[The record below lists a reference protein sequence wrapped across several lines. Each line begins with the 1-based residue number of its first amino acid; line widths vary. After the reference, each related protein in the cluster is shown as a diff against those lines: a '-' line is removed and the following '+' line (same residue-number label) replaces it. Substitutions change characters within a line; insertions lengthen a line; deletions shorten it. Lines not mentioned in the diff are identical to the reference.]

1 MEVLKRRFKAKVTEN
16 IEQANGRILRYLDMN
31 NGAEGT
37 VPEWCITSFV
47 ILPKE
52 LMDSEGHVLEGA
64 VIDFREMGNGK
75 VYPSTSYERRKIP
88 LQKPLPKRMS
98 KESLYEDVLLYQE
111 NTLDDLWAMFADKS
125 SKGEIA
131 KETLLH
137 AFEIKGVAK
146 AKEQYDF
153 LCSLLNIDF
162 VELGMQESCSREF
175 KSSFLHSA
183 NPQRTERSYQYQQI
197 FREIAAF
204 ANSHKEGNVFVGIA
218 NDGSI
223 RGVEKELLDEA
234 PFTNRADFQKDF
246 CNQMSQSI
254 GNYSFVSSI
263 EIRWYKTPEDK
274 LFCRISIPKWNGGII
289 LLNGCEL
296 YVRDDA
302 GKKQLKDN
310 DLIEYILSHSGNK
323 PIQSFNETV
332 ALGI

>member
-1 MEVLKRRFKAKVTEN
+1 MEILKRSFKAKVTEN
-16 IEQANGRILRYLDMN
+16 KEQATGRVLRYLDMD

-52 LMDSEGHVLEGA
+52 LMDSEGHVLEG
-64 VIDFREMGNGK
+64 VSLDLREMSSGRI
-75 VYPSTSYERRKIP
+75 YPSTIYERRRMP
-88 LQKPLPKRMS
+88 LQKPLPKRMN
-98 KESLYEDVLLYQE
+98 KESLYEDALLYQE
-111 NTLDDLWAMFADKS
+111 KTLDDLWAMFADKS
-125 SKGEIA
+125 SRGEIA

-153 LCSLLNIDF
+153 LCSLLNMDF

-197 FREIAAF
+197 FKEIVAF
-204 ANSHKEGNVFVGIA
+204 ANSHKDGNVFVGIA

-234 PFTNRADFQKDF
+234 PFPNRADFQKDF
-246 CNQMSQSI
+246 WNQMSQSI

-263 EIRWYKTPEDK
+263 EIKWYKTPDDK
-274 LFCRISIPKWNGGII
+274 LFCRILVPIWNGGII

-296 YVRDDA
+296 YVRDDT

-310 DLIEYILSHSGNK
+310 DFIEYILSHSGNK
-323 PIQSFNETV
+323 QLQSLNETV
-332 ALGI
+332 A

>member
-1 MEVLKRRFKAKVTEN
+1 MEILKRSFKAKVTEN
-16 IEQANGRILRYLDMN
+16 KEQANGRVLRYLDMD

-52 LMDSEGHVLEGA
+52 LMDSEGHVLEG
-64 VIDFREMGNGK
+64 VSLDLREMSSGRI
-75 VYPSTSYERRKIP
+75 YPSTIYERRRMP
-88 LQKPLPKRMS
+88 LQKPLPKRMN
-98 KESLYEDVLLYQE
+98 KESLYEDALLYQE
-111 NTLDDLWAMFADKS
+111 KTLDGLWAMFADKS
-125 SKGEIA
+125 SRGEIA

-153 LCSLLNIDF
+153 LCSLLNMDF

-197 FREIAAF
+197 FKEIVAF
-204 ANSHKEGNVFVGIA
+204 ANSHKDGNVFVGIA

-234 PFTNRADFQKDF
+234 PFPNRADFQKDF
-246 CNQMSQSI
+246 WNQMSQSI

-263 EIRWYKTPEDK
+263 EIKWYKTPDDK
-274 LFCRISIPKWNGGII
+274 LFCRILVPIWNGGII

-296 YVRDDA
+296 YVRDDT

-310 DLIEYILSHSGNK
+310 DFIEYILSHSGNK
-323 PIQSFNETV
+323 QLQSLNETV
-332 ALGI
+332 A

>member
-1 MEVLKRRFKAKVTEN
+1 MEILKRSFKAKVTEN
-16 IEQANGRILRYLDMN
+16 KEQANGRVLRYLDMD

-52 LMDSEGHVLEGA
+52 LMDSEGHVLEG
-64 VIDFREMGNGK
+64 VSLDLREMSSGRI
-75 VYPSTSYERRKIP
+75 YPSTIYERRRMP
-88 LQKPLPKRMS
+88 LQKPLPKRMN
-98 KESLYEDVLLYQE
+98 KESLYEDALLYQE
-111 NTLDDLWAMFADKS
+111 KTLDDLWAMFADKS
-125 SKGEIA
+125 FRGEIA

-153 LCSLLNIDF
+153 LCSLLNMDF

-197 FREIAAF
+197 FKEIAAF
-204 ANSHKEGNVFVGIA
+204 ANSHKDGNVFVGIA

-234 PFTNRADFQKDF
+234 PFPNRADFQKDF
-246 CNQMSQSI
+246 WNQMSQSI

-263 EIRWYKTPEDK
+263 EIKWNKTPDDK
-274 LFCRISIPKWNGGII
+274 LFCRISVPLWDGGII

-310 DLIEYILSHSGNK
+310 DFIEYILSHSGNK
-323 PIQSFNETV
+323 QLQSLNETV
-332 ALGI
+332 A

>member
-1 MEVLKRRFKAKVTEN
+1 MEILKRSFKAKVTEN
-16 IEQANGRILRYLDMN
+16 KEQANGRVLRYLDMD

-52 LMDSEGHVLEGA
+52 LMDSEGHVLEG
-64 VIDFREMGNGK
+64 VSLDLREMSSGRI
-75 VYPSTSYERRKIP
+75 YPSTIYERRRMP
-88 LQKPLPKRMS
+88 LQKPLPKRMN
-98 KESLYEDVLLYQE
+98 KESLYEDALLYQE
-111 NTLDDLWAMFADKS
+111 KTLDDLWAMFADKS
-125 SKGEIA
+125 SRGEIA

-153 LCSLLNIDF
+153 LCSLLNMDF

-197 FREIAAF
+197 FKEIAAF
-204 ANSHKEGNVFVGIA
+204 ANSHKDGNVFVGIA

-234 PFTNRADFQKDF
+234 PFPNRADFQKDF
-246 CNQMSQSI
+246 WNQMSQSI

-263 EIRWYKTPEDK
+263 EIKWYKTPDDK
-274 LFCRISIPKWNGGII
+274 LFCRISVPIWDGGII

-310 DLIEYILSHSGNK
+310 DFIEYILSHSGNK
-323 PIQSFNETV
+323 QLQSLNETV
-332 ALGI
+332 A

>member
-1 MEVLKRRFKAKVTEN
+1 MEILKRSFKAKVTEN
-16 IEQANGRILRYLDMN
+16 KEQANGRVLRYLDMD

-52 LMDSEGHVLEGA
+52 LMDSEGHVLEG
-64 VIDFREMGNGK
+64 VSLDLREMSSGRI
-75 VYPSTSYERRKIP
+75 YPSTIYERRRMP
-88 LQKPLPKRMS
+88 LQKPLPKRMN
-98 KESLYEDVLLYQE
+98 KESLYEDALLYQE
-111 NTLDDLWAMFADKS
+111 KTLDDLWAMFADKS
-125 SKGEIA
+125 SRGEIA

-153 LCSLLNIDF
+153 LCSLLIMDF

-197 FREIAAF
+197 FKEIVAF
-204 ANSHKEGNVFVGIA
+204 ANSHKDGNVFVGIA

-234 PFTNRADFQKDF
+234 PFPNRADFQKDF
-246 CNQMSQSI
+246 WNQMSQSI

-263 EIRWYKTPEDK
+263 EIKWYKTPDDK
-274 LFCRISIPKWNGGII
+274 LFCRILVPIWNGGII

-296 YVRDDA
+296 YVRDDT

-310 DLIEYILSHSGNK
+310 DFIEYILSHSGNK
-323 PIQSFNETV
+323 QLQSLNETV
-332 ALGI
+332 A

>member
-1 MEVLKRRFKAKVTEN
+1 MEILKRSFKAKVTEN
-16 IEQANGRILRYLDMN
+16 KEQANGRVLRYLDMD

-52 LMDSEGHVLEGA
+52 LMDSEGHVLEG
-64 VIDFREMGNGK
+64 VSLDLREMSSGK
-75 VYPSTSYERRKIP
+75 IYPSTIYERRRMP
-88 LQKPLPKRMS
+88 LQKPLPKRMN
-98 KESLYEDVLLYQE
+98 KESLYEDALLYQE
-111 NTLDDLWAMFADKS
+111 KTLDDLWAMFADKS
-125 SKGEIA
+125 SRGEIA
-131 KETLLH
+131 KETLLY

-146 AKEQYDF
+146 AKKQYDF
-153 LCSLLNIDF
+153 LCSLLNMDF

-197 FREIAAF
+197 FKEIAAF
-204 ANSHKEGNVFVGIA
+204 ANSHKDGNVFVGIA

-234 PFTNRADFQKDF
+234 PFPNRADFQKDF
-246 CNQMSQSI
+246 WNQMSQSI

-263 EIRWYKTPEDK
+263 EIKWYKTPDDK
-274 LFCRISIPKWNGGII
+274 LFCRISVPKWDGEVI

-302 GKKQLKDN
+302 GKKQLKDK
-310 DLIEYILSHSGNK
+310 DLIDYILKHCAGK
-323 PIQSFNETV
+323 
-332 ALGI
+332 AA

>member
-1 MEVLKRRFKAKVTEN
+1 MEILKRSFKAKVTEN
-16 IEQANGRILRYLDMN
+16 KEQANGRVLRYLDMD

-52 LMDSEGHVLEGA
+52 LMDSEGHVLEG
-64 VIDFREMGNGK
+64 VSLDLREMSSGK
-75 VYPSTSYERRKIP
+75 IYPSTIYERRRMP
-88 LQKPLPKRMS
+88 LQKPLPKRMN
-98 KESLYEDVLLYQE
+98 KESLYEDALLYQE
-111 NTLDDLWAMFADKS
+111 KTLDDLWAMFADKS
-125 SKGEIA
+125 SRGEIA
-131 KETLLH
+131 KETLLY

-146 AKEQYDF
+146 AKKQYDF
-153 LCSLLNIDF
+153 LCSLLNMDF

-197 FREIAAF
+197 FKEIAAF
-204 ANSHKEGNVFVGIA
+204 ANSHKDGNVFVGIA

-234 PFTNRADFQKDF
+234 PFPNRADFQKDF
-246 CNQMSQSI
+246 WNQMSQSI

-263 EIRWYKTPEDK
+263 EIKWYKTPDDK
-274 LFCRISIPKWNGGII
+274 LFCRISVPKWDGEVI

-302 GKKQLKDN
+302 GKKQLKDK
-310 DLIEYILSHSGNK
+310 DLIDYILMHCAGK
-323 PIQSFNETV
+323 
-332 ALGI
+332 AA

>member
-1 MEVLKRRFKAKVTEN
+1 MEILKRSFKAKVTEN
-16 IEQANGRILRYLDMN
+16 KEQANGRVLRYLDMD

-52 LMDSEGHVLEGA
+52 LMDSEGHVLEG
-64 VIDFREMGNGK
+64 VSLDLREMSSGRI
-75 VYPSTSYERRKIP
+75 YPSTIYERRRMP
-88 LQKPLPKRMS
+88 LQKPLPKRMN
-98 KESLYEDVLLYQE
+98 KESLYEDALLYQE
-111 NTLDDLWAMFADKS
+111 KTLDDLWAMFADKS
-125 SKGEIA
+125 SRGEIA

-153 LCSLLNIDF
+153 LCSLLNMDF

-197 FREIAAF
+197 FKEIAAF
-204 ANSHKEGNVFVGIA
+204 ANSHKDGNVFVGIA

-234 PFTNRADFQKDF
+234 PFPNRADFQKDF
-246 CNQMSQSI
+246 WNQMSQSI

-263 EIRWYKTPEDK
+263 EIKWYKTPDDK
-274 LFCRISIPKWNGGII
+274 LFCRISVPKWDGGII

-310 DLIEYILSHSGNK
+310 DFIEYILSHSGNK
-323 PIQSFNETV
+323 QLQSLNETV
-332 ALGI
+332 A

>member
-1 MEVLKRRFKAKVTEN
+1 MEILKRSFKAKVTEN
-16 IEQANGRILRYLDMN
+16 KEQANGRVLRYLDMD

-52 LMDSEGHVLEGA
+52 LMDSEGHVLEG
-64 VIDFREMGNGK
+64 VSLDLREMSSGRI
-75 VYPSTSYERRKIP
+75 YPSTIYERRRMP
-88 LQKPLPKRMS
+88 LQKPLPKRMN
-98 KESLYEDVLLYQE
+98 KESLYEDALLYQE
-111 NTLDDLWAMFADKS
+111 KTLDDLWAMFADKS
-125 SKGEIA
+125 SRGEIA

-153 LCSLLNIDF
+153 LCSLLNMDF

-175 KSSFLHSA
+175 KSSFLYSA

-197 FREIAAF
+197 FKEIAAF
-204 ANSHKEGNVFVGIA
+204 ANSHKDGNVFVGIA

-234 PFTNRADFQKDF
+234 PFLNRADFQKDF
-246 CNQMSQSI
+246 SNQMSQSI

-274 LFCRISIPKWNGGII
+274 LFCRISIPKWDGGII

-310 DLIEYILSHSGNK
+310 DFIEYILSHSGNK
-323 PIQSFNETV
+323 QLQSLNETV
-332 ALGI
+332 A

>member
-1 MEVLKRRFKAKVTEN
+1 MSS
-16 IEQANGRILRYLDMN
+16 GRI
-31 NGAEGT
+31 
-37 VPEWCITSFV
+37 
-47 ILPKE
+47 
-52 LMDSEGHVLEGA
+52 
-64 VIDFREMGNGK
+64 
-75 VYPSTSYERRKIP
+75 YPSTIYERRRMP
-88 LQKPLPKRMS
+88 LQKPLPKRMN
-98 KESLYEDVLLYQE
+98 KESLYEDALLYQE
-111 NTLDDLWAMFADKS
+111 KTLDDLWAMFADKS
-125 SKGEIA
+125 SRGEIA

-153 LCSLLNIDF
+153 LCSLLNMDF

-197 FREIAAF
+197 FKEIVAF
-204 ANSHKEGNVFVGIA
+204 ANSHKDGNVFVGIA

-234 PFTNRADFQKDF
+234 PFPNRADFQKDF
-246 CNQMSQSI
+246 WNQMSQSI

-263 EIRWYKTPEDK
+263 EIKWYKTPDDK
-274 LFCRISIPKWNGGII
+274 LFCRILVPIWNGGII

-296 YVRDDA
+296 YVRADT

-310 DLIEYILSHSGNK
+310 DFIEYILSHSGNK
-323 PIQSFNETV
+323 QLQSLNETV
-332 ALGI
+332 A

>member
-1 MEVLKRRFKAKVTEN
+1 MEILKRSFKAKVTEN
-16 IEQANGRILRYLDMN
+16 KEQANGRVLRYLDMD

-52 LMDSEGHVLEGA
+52 LMDSEGHVLEG
-64 VIDFREMGNGK
+64 VSLDLREMSSGRI
-75 VYPSTSYERRKIP
+75 YPRTIYERRRMP
-88 LQKPLPKRMS
+88 LQKPLPKRMN
-98 KESLYEDVLLYQE
+98 KESLYEDALLYQE
-111 NTLDDLWAMFADKS
+111 KTLDDLWAMFADKS
-125 SKGEIA
+125 SRGEIA

-153 LCSLLNIDF
+153 LCSLLNMDF

-197 FREIAAF
+197 FKEIVAF
-204 ANSHKEGNVFVGIA
+204 ANSHKDGNVFVGIA

-234 PFTNRADFQKDF
+234 PFPNRADFQKDF
-246 CNQMSQSI
+246 WNQMSQSI

-263 EIRWYKTPEDK
+263 EIKWYKTPDDK
-274 LFCRISIPKWNGGII
+274 LFCRILVPIWNGGII

-296 YVRDDA
+296 YVRDDT

-310 DLIEYILSHSGNK
+310 DFIEYILSHSGNK
-323 PIQSFNETV
+323 QLQSLNETV
-332 ALGI
+332 A

>member
-1 MEVLKRRFKAKVTEN
+1 MEILKRSFKAKVTEN
-16 IEQANGRILRYLDMN
+16 KEQANGRVLRYLDMD

-52 LMDSEGHVLEGA
+52 LMDSEGHVLEG
-64 VIDFREMGNGK
+64 VSLDLREMSSGRI
-75 VYPSTSYERRKIP
+75 YPSTIYERRRMP
-88 LQKPLPKRMS
+88 LQKPLPKRMN
-98 KESLYEDVLLYQE
+98 KESLYEDALLYQE
-111 NTLDDLWAMFADKS
+111 KTLDDLWAMFADKS
-125 SKGEIA
+125 SRGEIA

-153 LCSLLNIDF
+153 LCSLLNMDF

-197 FREIAAF
+197 FKEIVAF
-204 ANSHKEGNVFVGIA
+204 ANSHKDGNVFVGIA

-234 PFTNRADFQKDF
+234 PFPNRADFQKDF
-246 CNQMSQSI
+246 WNQMSQSI

-263 EIRWYKTPEDK
+263 EIKWYKTPDDK
-274 LFCRISIPKWNGGII
+274 LFCRILVPIWNGGII

-296 YVRDDA
+296 YVRDDT

-310 DLIEYILSHSGNK
+310 DFIEYILSHSGNK
-323 PIQSFNETV
+323 QLQSLNETV
-332 ALGI
+332 A

>member
-1 MEVLKRRFKAKVTEN
+1 MEILKRSFKAKVTEN
-16 IEQANGRILRYLDMN
+16 KEQANGRVLRYLDMD

-52 LMDSEGHVLEGA
+52 LMDSEGHVLEG
-64 VIDFREMGNGK
+64 VSLDLREMSSGK
-75 VYPSTSYERRKIP
+75 IYPSTIYERRRMP
-88 LQKPLPKRMS
+88 LQKPLPKRMN
-98 KESLYEDVLLYQE
+98 KESLYEDAELYQE
-111 NTLDDLWAMFADKS
+111 KTLDDLWAMFADRS

-204 ANSHKEGNVFVGIA
+204 ANSHKDGNVFVGIA

-234 PFTNRADFQKDF
+234 PFPNRADFQKDF
-246 CNQMSQSI
+246 WNQMSQSI

-263 EIRWYKTPEDK
+263 EIKWYKTPDDK
-274 LFCRISIPKWNGGII
+274 LFCRISVPIWDGEVI

-302 GKKQLKDN
+302 GKKQLKDK
-310 DLIEYILSHSGNK
+310 DLIDYILKHCAGK
-323 PIQSFNETV
+323 
-332 ALGI
+332 AA

>member
-1 MEVLKRRFKAKVTEN
+1 MEVINRRFKAKVVKNEM
-16 IEQANGRILRYLDMN
+16 QVNGRILRYLDIN
-31 NGAEGT
+31 NSAEGT

-47 ILPKE
+47 VLPKE
-52 LMDSEGHVLEGA
+52 LTDSDGHVLEGA
-64 VIDFREMGNGK
+64 VLDLCEMGSGK
-75 VYPSTSYERRKIP
+75 IYPGARYERRRTP
-88 LQKPLPKRMS
+88 LQKPMLKRMS
-98 KESLYEDVLLYQE
+98 KESLYEDALLYQE
-111 NTLDDLWAMFADKS
+111 KTLDDLWAMFADRS

-204 ANSHKEGNVFVGIA
+204 ANSHKGGNVFVGIA

-246 CNQMSQSI
+246 WNQMSQSI

-263 EIRWYKTPEDK
+263 EIKWYKTPEDK
-274 LFCRISIPKWNGGII
+274 LFCRISVPKWDGEVI

-302 GKKQLKDN
+302 GKKQLKDK
-310 DLIEYILSHSGNK
+310 DLIDYILMHCAGK
-323 PIQSFNETV
+323 T
-332 ALGI
+332 A

>member
-1 MEVLKRRFKAKVTEN
+1 MEILKRSFKAKVTEN
-16 IEQANGRILRYLDMN
+16 KEQANGRVLRYLDMD

-52 LMDSEGHVLEGA
+52 LMDSEGHVLEG
-64 VIDFREMGNGK
+64 VSLDLREMSSGRI
-75 VYPSTSYERRKIP
+75 YPSTIYERRRMP
-88 LQKPLPKRMS
+88 LQKPLPKRMN
-98 KESLYEDVLLYQE
+98 KESLYEDALLYQE
-111 NTLDDLWAMFADKS
+111 KTLDDLWAMFADKS
-125 SKGEIA
+125 SRGEIA
-131 KETLLH
+131 NETLLH

-153 LCSLLNIDF
+153 LCSLLNMDF

-197 FREIAAF
+197 FKEIVAF
-204 ANSHKEGNVFVGIA
+204 ANSHKDGNVFVGIA

-234 PFTNRADFQKDF
+234 PFPNRADFQKDF
-246 CNQMSQSI
+246 WNQMSQSI

-263 EIRWYKTPEDK
+263 EIKWYKTPDDK
-274 LFCRISIPKWNGGII
+274 LFCRILVPIWNGGII

-296 YVRDDA
+296 YVRDDT

-310 DLIEYILSHSGNK
+310 DFIEYILSHSGNK
-323 PIQSFNETV
+323 QLQSLNETV
-332 ALGI
+332 A

>member
-1 MEVLKRRFKAKVTEN
+1 MEILKRSFKAKVTEN
-16 IEQANGRILRYLDMN
+16 KEQANGRVLRYLDMD

-52 LMDSEGHVLEGA
+52 LMDSEGHVLEG
-64 VIDFREMGNGK
+64 VSLDLREMSSGRI
-75 VYPSTSYERRKIP
+75 YPSTIYERRRMP
-88 LQKPLPKRMS
+88 LQKPLPKRMN
-98 KESLYEDVLLYQE
+98 KESLYEDALLYQE
-111 NTLDDLWAMFADKS
+111 KTLDDLWAMFADKS
-125 SKGEIA
+125 SRGEIA

-153 LCSLLNIDF
+153 FCSLLNMDF

-197 FREIAAF
+197 FKEIVAF
-204 ANSHKEGNVFVGIA
+204 ANSHKDGNVFVGIA

-234 PFTNRADFQKDF
+234 PFPNRADFQKDF
-246 CNQMSQSI
+246 WNQMSQSI

-263 EIRWYKTPEDK
+263 EIKWYKTPDDK
-274 LFCRISIPKWNGGII
+274 LFCRILVPIWNGGII

-296 YVRDDA
+296 YVRDDT

-310 DLIEYILSHSGNK
+310 DFIEYILSHSGNK
-323 PIQSFNETV
+323 QLQSLNETV
-332 ALGI
+332 A

>member
-1 MEVLKRRFKAKVTEN
+1 MEILKRSFKAKVTEN
-16 IEQANGRILRYLDMN
+16 KEQANGRVLRYLDMD

-52 LMDSEGHVLEGA
+52 LMDSEGHVLEG
-64 VIDFREMGNGK
+64 VSLDLREMSSGK
-75 VYPSTSYERRKIP
+75 IYPSTIYERRRMP
-88 LQKPLPKRMS
+88 LQKPLPKRMN
-98 KESLYEDVLLYQE
+98 KESLYEDAALYQE
-111 NTLDDLWAMFADKS
+111 KTLDDLWAMFADRS

-204 ANSHKEGNVFVGIA
+204 ANSHKDGNVFVGIA

-234 PFTNRADFQKDF
+234 PFPNRADFQKDF
-246 CNQMSQSI
+246 WNQMSQSI

-263 EIRWYKTPEDK
+263 EIKWYKTPDDK
-274 LFCRISIPKWNGGII
+274 LFCRISVPIWDGEVI

-302 GKKQLKDN
+302 GKKQLKDK
-310 DLIEYILSHSGNK
+310 DLIDYILKHCAGK
-323 PIQSFNETV
+323 
-332 ALGI
+332 AA

>member
-1 MEVLKRRFKAKVTEN
+1 MEILKRSFKAKVTEN
-16 IEQANGRILRYLDMN
+16 KEQANGRVLRYLDMD

-52 LMDSEGHVLEGA
+52 LMDSEGHVLEG
-64 VIDFREMGNGK
+64 VSLDLREMSSGRI
-75 VYPSTSYERRKIP
+75 YPSTIYERRRMP
-88 LQKPLPKRMS
+88 LQKPLPKRMN
-98 KESLYEDVLLYQE
+98 KESLYEDALLYQE
-111 NTLDDLWAMFADKS
+111 KTLDDLWAMFADKS
-125 SKGEIA
+125 SRGEIA

-137 AFEIKGVAK
+137 AFKIKGVAK

-153 LCSLLNIDF
+153 LCSLLNMDF

-197 FREIAAF
+197 FKEIVAF
-204 ANSHKEGNVFVGIA
+204 ANSHKDGNVFVGIA

-223 RGVEKELLDEA
+223 RGVEKEQLDEA
-234 PFTNRADFQKDF
+234 PFPNRADFQKDF
-246 CNQMSQSI
+246 WNQMSQSI

-263 EIRWYKTPEDK
+263 EIKWYKTPDDK
-274 LFCRISIPKWNGGII
+274 LFCRILVPIWNGGII

-296 YVRDDA
+296 YVRDDT

-310 DLIEYILSHSGNK
+310 DFIEYILSHSGNK
-323 PIQSFNETV
+323 QLQSLNETV
-332 ALGI
+332 A

>member
-1 MEVLKRRFKAKVTEN
+1 MEILKRSFKAKVTEN
-16 IEQANGRILRYLDMN
+16 KEQANGRVLRYLDMD

-52 LMDSEGHVLEGA
+52 LMDSEGHVLEG
-64 VIDFREMGNGK
+64 VSLDLREMSSGRI
-75 VYPSTSYERRKIP
+75 YPSTIYERRRMP
-88 LQKPLPKRMS
+88 LQKPLPKRMN
-98 KESLYEDVLLYQE
+98 KESLYEDALLYQE
-111 NTLDDLWAMFADKS
+111 KTLDDLWAMFADKS
-125 SKGEIA
+125 SRGEIA

-153 LCSLLNIDF
+153 LCSLLNMDF

-197 FREIAAF
+197 FKEIVAF
-204 ANSHKEGNVFVGIA
+204 ANSHKDGNVFVEIA

-234 PFTNRADFQKDF
+234 PFPNRADFQKDF
-246 CNQMSQSI
+246 WNQMSQSI

-263 EIRWYKTPEDK
+263 EIKWYKTPDDK
-274 LFCRISIPKWNGGII
+274 LFCRILVPIWNGGII

-296 YVRDDA
+296 YVRDDT

-310 DLIEYILSHSGNK
+310 DFIEYILSHSGNK
-323 PIQSFNETV
+323 QLQSLNETV
-332 ALGI
+332 A

>member
-1 MEVLKRRFKAKVTEN
+1 MEILKRSFKAKVTEN
-16 IEQANGRILRYLDMN
+16 KEQVNGRVLRYLDMD
-31 NGAEGT
+31 NGVEGT

-52 LMDSEGHVLEGA
+52 LMDPEGHVLEG
-64 VIDFREMGNGK
+64 VSLDLREMSSGRI
-75 VYPSTSYERRKIP
+75 YPSTIYERRRMP
-88 LQKPLPKRMS
+88 LQKPLPKRMN
-98 KESLYEDVLLYQE
+98 KESLYEDALLYQE
-111 NTLDDLWAMFADKS
+111 KTLDDLWAMFADKS

-153 LCSLLNIDF
+153 LCSLLNMDF

-197 FREIAAF
+197 FKEIAAF
-204 ANSHKEGNVFVGIA
+204 ANSHKDGNVFVGIA

-234 PFTNRADFQKDF
+234 PFLNRADFQKDF
-246 CNQMSQSI
+246 SNQMSQSI

-263 EIRWYKTPEDK
+263 EIKWYKTPEDK
-274 LFCRISIPKWNGGII
+274 LFCRISIPKWDGGII

-302 GKKQLKDN
+302 GKKLLKDN

-332 ALGI
+332 A

>member
-1 MEVLKRRFKAKVTEN
+1 
-16 IEQANGRILRYLDMN
+16 
-31 NGAEGT
+31 
-37 VPEWCITSFV
+37 
-47 ILPKE
+47 
-52 LMDSEGHVLEGA
+52 
-64 VIDFREMGNGK
+64 
-75 VYPSTSYERRKIP
+75 
-88 LQKPLPKRMS
+88 
-98 KESLYEDVLLYQE
+98 
-111 NTLDDLWAMFADKS
+111 MFADRS

-204 ANSHKEGNVFVGIA
+204 ANSHKSGNVFVGIA

-234 PFTNRADFQKDF
+234 PFSNRADFQKDF
-246 CNQMSQSI
+246 WNQMSQSI

-263 EIRWYKTPEDK
+263 EIKWYKTPDDK
-274 LFCRISIPKWNGGII
+274 LFCRISVPKWDGEVI

-302 GKKQLKDN
+302 GKKQLKDK
-310 DLIEYILSHSGNK
+310 DLIDYILMHCAGK
-323 PIQSFNETV
+323 
-332 ALGI
+332 AA

>member
-1 MEVLKRRFKAKVTEN
+1 MEILKRSFKAKVTEN
-16 IEQANGRILRYLDMN
+16 KEQANGRVLRYLDMD

-52 LMDSEGHVLEGA
+52 LMDSEGHVLEG
-64 VIDFREMGNGK
+64 VSLDLREMSSGRI
-75 VYPSTSYERRKIP
+75 YPSTIYERRRMP
-88 LQKPLPKRMS
+88 LQKPLPKRMN
-98 KESLYEDVLLYQE
+98 KESLYEDALLYQE
-111 NTLDDLWAMFADKS
+111 KTLDDLWAMFADKS
-125 SKGEIA
+125 SRGEIA

-153 LCSLLNIDF
+153 LCSLLNMDF

-175 KSSFLHSA
+175 KSSFLHST

-197 FREIAAF
+197 FKEIVAF
-204 ANSHKEGNVFVGIA
+204 ANSHKDGNVFVGIA

-234 PFTNRADFQKDF
+234 PFPNRADFQKDF
-246 CNQMSQSI
+246 WNQMSQSI

-263 EIRWYKTPEDK
+263 EIKWYKTPDDK
-274 LFCRISIPKWNGGII
+274 LFCRILVPIWNGGII

-296 YVRDDA
+296 YVRDDT

-310 DLIEYILSHSGNK
+310 DFIEYILSHSGNK
-323 PIQSFNETV
+323 QLQSLNETV
-332 ALGI
+332 A

>member
-1 MEVLKRRFKAKVTEN
+1 MEILKRSFKAKVTEN
-16 IEQANGRILRYLDMN
+16 KEQANGRVLRYLDMD

-52 LMDSEGHVLEGA
+52 LMDSEGHGLEG
-64 VIDFREMGNGK
+64 VSLDLREMSSGRI
-75 VYPSTSYERRKIP
+75 YPSTIYERRRMP
-88 LQKPLPKRMS
+88 LQKPLPKRMN
-98 KESLYEDVLLYQE
+98 KESLYEDALLYQE
-111 NTLDDLWAMFADKS
+111 KTLDDLWAMFADKS
-125 SKGEIA
+125 SRGEIA

-153 LCSLLNIDF
+153 LCSLLNMDF

-197 FREIAAF
+197 FKEIVAF
-204 ANSHKEGNVFVGIA
+204 ANSHKDGNVFVGIA

-234 PFTNRADFQKDF
+234 PFPNRADFQKDF
-246 CNQMSQSI
+246 WNQMSQSI

-263 EIRWYKTPEDK
+263 EIKWYKTPDDK
-274 LFCRISIPKWNGGII
+274 LFCRILVPIWNGGII

-296 YVRDDA
+296 YVRDDT

-310 DLIEYILSHSGNK
+310 DFIEYILSHSGNK
-323 PIQSFNETV
+323 QLQSLNETV
-332 ALGI
+332 A

>member
-1 MEVLKRRFKAKVTEN
+1 MEILKRSFKAKVTEN
-16 IEQANGRILRYLDMN
+16 KEQANGRVLRYLDMD

-52 LMDSEGHVLEGA
+52 LMDSEGHVLEG
-64 VIDFREMGNGK
+64 VSLDLREMSSGK
-75 VYPSTSYERRKIP
+75 IYPSTIYERRRMP
-88 LQKPLPKRMS
+88 LQKPLPKRMN
-98 KESLYEDVLLYQE
+98 KESLYEDAALYQE
-111 NTLDDLWAMFADKS
+111 KTLDDLWAMFADRS

-204 ANSHKEGNVFVGIA
+204 ANSHKDGNVFVGIA

-234 PFTNRADFQKDF
+234 PFPNRADFQKDF
-246 CNQMSQSI
+246 WNQMSQSI

-263 EIRWYKTPEDK
+263 EIKWYKTPDDK
-274 LFCRISIPKWNGGII
+274 LFCRISVPKWDGEVI

-302 GKKQLKDN
+302 GKKQLKDK
-310 DLIEYILSHSGNK
+310 DLIDYILKHCAGK
-323 PIQSFNETV
+323 
-332 ALGI
+332 AA

>member
-1 MEVLKRRFKAKVTEN
+1 MEVINRRFKAKVVKNEM
-16 IEQANGRILRYLDMN
+16 QVNGRILCYLDMN

-37 VPEWCITSFV
+37 VPEWCITGFV
-47 ILPKE
+47 VLPKE
-52 LMDSEGHVLEGA
+52 LTDSDGHVLEGA
-64 VIDFREMGNGK
+64 VLDLCEMGSGK
-75 VYPSTSYERRKIP
+75 IYPGARYERRRIP
-88 LQKPLPKRMS
+88 LQKPMPKRMS
-98 KESLYEDVLLYQE
+98 KESLYEDAALYQE
-111 NTLDDLWAMFADKS
+111 KTLDDLWAMFADRS

-204 ANSHKEGNVFVGIA
+204 ANSHKSGNVFVGIA

-234 PFTNRADFQKDF
+234 PFSNRADFQKDF
-246 CNQMSQSI
+246 WNQMSQSI

-263 EIRWYKTPEDK
+263 EIKWYKTPDDK
-274 LFCRISIPKWNGGII
+274 LFCRISVPKWDGEVI

-302 GKKQLKDN
+302 GKKQLKDK
-310 DLIEYILSHSGNK
+310 DLIDYILMHCAGK
-323 PIQSFNETV
+323 
-332 ALGI
+332 AA

>member
-1 MEVLKRRFKAKVTEN
+1 MEILKRSFKAKVTEN
-16 IEQANGRILRYLDMN
+16 KEQANGRVLRYLDMD

-52 LMDSEGHVLEGA
+52 LMDSEGHVLEG
-64 VIDFREMGNGK
+64 VSLDLREMSSGK
-75 VYPSTSYERRKIP
+75 IYPSTIYERRRMP
-88 LQKPLPKRMS
+88 LQKPLPKRMN
-98 KESLYEDVLLYQE
+98 KESLYEDAALYQE
-111 NTLDDLWAMFADKS
+111 KTLDDLWAMFADRS

-204 ANSHKEGNVFVGIA
+204 ANSHKDGNVFVGIA

-223 RGVEKELLDEA
+223 RGVEK
-234 PFTNRADFQKDF
+234 
-246 CNQMSQSI
+246 
-254 GNYSFVSSI
+254 
-263 EIRWYKTPEDK
+263 
-274 LFCRISIPKWNGGII
+274 
-289 LLNGCEL
+289 
-296 YVRDDA
+296 
-302 GKKQLKDN
+302 
-310 DLIEYILSHSGNK
+310 
-323 PIQSFNETV
+323 
-332 ALGI
+332 

>member
-1 MEVLKRRFKAKVTEN
+1 M
-16 IEQANGRILRYLDMN
+16 LDL
-31 NGAEGT
+31 
-37 VPEWCITSFV
+37 C
-47 ILPKE
+47 
-52 LMDSEGHVLEGA
+52 
-64 VIDFREMGNGK
+64 EMGSGK
-75 VYPSTSYERRKIP
+75 IYPGARYERRRIP
-88 LQKPLPKRMS
+88 LQKPMPKRMS
-98 KESLYEDVLLYQE
+98 KESLYEDAALYQE
-111 NTLDDLWAMFADKS
+111 KTLDDLWAMFADRS

-204 ANSHKEGNVFVGIA
+204 ANSHKSGNVFVGIA

-234 PFTNRADFQKDF
+234 PFSNRADFQKDF
-246 CNQMSQSI
+246 WNQMSQSI

-263 EIRWYKTPEDK
+263 EIKWYKTPDDK
-274 LFCRISIPKWNGGII
+274 LFCRISVPKWDGEVI

-302 GKKQLKDN
+302 GKKQLKDK
-310 DLIEYILSHSGNK
+310 DLIDYILMHCAGK
-323 PIQSFNETV
+323 
-332 ALGI
+332 AA

>member
-1 MEVLKRRFKAKVTEN
+1 MEILKRIFKAKVTEN
-16 IEQANGRILRYLDMN
+16 KEQANGRVLRYLDMD

-52 LMDSEGHVLEGA
+52 LMDSEGHVLEG
-64 VIDFREMGNGK
+64 VSLDLREMSSGRI
-75 VYPSTSYERRKIP
+75 YPSTIYERRRMP
-88 LQKPLPKRMS
+88 LQKPLPKRMN
-98 KESLYEDVLLYQE
+98 KKSLYEDALLYQE
-111 NTLDDLWAMFADKS
+111 KTLDDLWAMFADKS
-125 SKGEIA
+125 SRGEIA

-153 LCSLLNIDF
+153 LCSLLNMDF

-197 FREIAAF
+197 FKEIVAF
-204 ANSHKEGNVFVGIA
+204 ANSHKDGNVFVGIA

-234 PFTNRADFQKDF
+234 PFPNRADFQKDF
-246 CNQMSQSI
+246 WNQMSQSI

-263 EIRWYKTPEDK
+263 EIKWYKTPDDK
-274 LFCRISIPKWNGGII
+274 LFCRILVPIWNGGII

-296 YVRDDA
+296 YVRDDT

-310 DLIEYILSHSGNK
+310 DFIEYILSHSGNK
-323 PIQSFNETV
+323 QLQSLNETV
-332 ALGI
+332 A

>member
-1 MEVLKRRFKAKVTEN
+1 
-16 IEQANGRILRYLDMN
+16 MN
-31 NGAEGT
+31 
-37 VPEWCITSFV
+37 
-47 ILPKE
+47 
-52 LMDSEGHVLEGA
+52 
-64 VIDFREMGNGK
+64 
-75 VYPSTSYERRKIP
+75 
-88 LQKPLPKRMS
+88 
-98 KESLYEDVLLYQE
+98 KESLYEDALLYQE
-111 NTLDDLWAMFADKS
+111 KTLDDLWAMFADKS

-153 LCSLLNIDF
+153 LCSLLNMDF

-197 FREIAAF
+197 FKEIVAF
-204 ANSHKEGNVFVGIA
+204 ANSHKDGNVFVGIA

-234 PFTNRADFQKDF
+234 PFLNRADFQKDF
-246 CNQMSQSI
+246 SNQMSQSI

-274 LFCRISIPKWNGGII
+274 LFCRISIPKWDGGII

-302 GKKQLKDN
+302 GKKLLKDN

-332 ALGI
+332 A

>member
-1 MEVLKRRFKAKVTEN
+1 MEILKRSFKAKVTEN
-16 IEQANGRILRYLDMN
+16 KEQANGRVLRYLDMD

-37 VPEWCITSFV
+37 VPDWCITSFV

-52 LMDSEGHVLEGA
+52 LMDSEGHVLEG
-64 VIDFREMGNGK
+64 VSLDLREMSSGRI
-75 VYPSTSYERRKIP
+75 YPSTIYERRRMP
-88 LQKPLPKRMS
+88 LQKPLPKRMN
-98 KESLYEDVLLYQE
+98 KESLYEDALLYQE
-111 NTLDDLWAMFADKS
+111 KTLDDLWAMFADKS
-125 SKGEIA
+125 SRGEIA

-153 LCSLLNIDF
+153 LCSLLNMDF

-197 FREIAAF
+197 FKEIAAF
-204 ANSHKEGNVFVGIA
+204 ANSHKDGNVFVGIA

-234 PFTNRADFQKDF
+234 PFPNRADFQKDF
-246 CNQMSQSI
+246 WNQMSQSI

-263 EIRWYKTPEDK
+263 EIKWYKTPDDK
-274 LFCRISIPKWNGGII
+274 LFCRISVPIWDGGII

-310 DLIEYILSHSGNK
+310 DFIEYILSHSGNK
-323 PIQSFNETV
+323 QLQSLNETV
-332 ALGI
+332 A

>member
-1 MEVLKRRFKAKVTEN
+1 MEILKRSFKAKVTEN
-16 IEQANGRILRYLDMN
+16 KEQANGRVLRYLDMD
-31 NGAEGT
+31 NGAEGS

-52 LMDSEGHVLEGA
+52 LMDSEGHVLEG
-64 VIDFREMGNGK
+64 VSLDLREMSSGRI
-75 VYPSTSYERRKIP
+75 YPSTIYERRRMP
-88 LQKPLPKRMS
+88 LQKPLPKRMN
-98 KESLYEDVLLYQE
+98 KKSLYEDALLYQE
-111 NTLDDLWAMFADKS
+111 KTLDDLWAMFADKS
-125 SKGEIA
+125 SRGEIA

-153 LCSLLNIDF
+153 LCSLLNMDF

-197 FREIAAF
+197 FKEIVAF
-204 ANSHKEGNVFVGIA
+204 ANSHKDGNVFVGIA

-234 PFTNRADFQKDF
+234 PFPNRADFQKDF
-246 CNQMSQSI
+246 WNQMSQSI

-263 EIRWYKTPEDK
+263 EIKWYKTPDDK
-274 LFCRISIPKWNGGII
+274 LFCRILVPIWNGGII

-296 YVRDDA
+296 YVRDDT

-310 DLIEYILSHSGNK
+310 DFIEYILSHSGNK
-323 PIQSFNETV
+323 QLQSLNETV
-332 ALGI
+332 A

>member
-1 MEVLKRRFKAKVTEN
+1 MEILKRSFKAKVTEN
-16 IEQANGRILRYLDMN
+16 KEQANGRVLRYLDMD

-52 LMDSEGHVLEGA
+52 LMDSEGHVLEG
-64 VIDFREMGNGK
+64 VSLDLREMSSGRI
-75 VYPSTSYERRKIP
+75 YPSTIYERRRMP
-88 LQKPLPKRMS
+88 LQKPLPKRMN
-98 KESLYEDVLLYQE
+98 KESLYEDALLYQE
-111 NTLDDLWAMFADKS
+111 KTLDDLWAMFADKS
-125 SKGEIA
+125 FRGEIA

-153 LCSLLNIDF
+153 LCSLLNMDF

-197 FREIAAF
+197 FKEIAAF
-204 ANSHKEGNVFVGIA
+204 ANSHKDGNVFVGIA

-234 PFTNRADFQKDF
+234 PFPNRADFQKDF
-246 CNQMSQSI
+246 WNQMSQSI

-263 EIRWYKTPEDK
+263 EIKWYKTPDDK
-274 LFCRISIPKWNGGII
+274 LFCRISVPIWDGGII

-310 DLIEYILSHSGNK
+310 DFIEYILSHSGNK
-323 PIQSFNETV
+323 QLQSLNETV
-332 ALGI
+332 A

>member
-1 MEVLKRRFKAKVTEN
+1 MEILKRSFKAKVTEN
-16 IEQANGRILRYLDMN
+16 KEQANGRVLRYLDMD

-52 LMDSEGHVLEGA
+52 LMDSEGHVLEG
-64 VIDFREMGNGK
+64 VSLDLREMSSGK
-75 VYPSTSYERRKIP
+75 IYPSTIYERRRMP
-88 LQKPLPKRMS
+88 LQKPLPKRMN
-98 KESLYEDVLLYQE
+98 KESLYEDALLYQE
-111 NTLDDLWAMFADKS
+111 KTLDDLWAMFADKS
-125 SKGEIA
+125 SRGEIA
-131 KETLLH
+131 KETLLY

-146 AKEQYDF
+146 AKKQYDF
-153 LCSLLNIDF
+153 LCSLLNMDF

-197 FREIAAF
+197 FKEIAAF
-204 ANSHKEGNVFVGIA
+204 ANSHKDGNVFVGIA

-234 PFTNRADFQKDF
+234 PFPNRADFQKDF
-246 CNQMSQSI
+246 WNQMSQSI

-263 EIRWYKTPEDK
+263 EIKWYKTPDDK
-274 LFCRISIPKWNGGII
+274 LFCRISVPKWDGEVI

-302 GKKQLKDN
+302 GKKQLKDK
-310 DLIEYILSHSGNK
+310 DLIDYILMHCAGK
-323 PIQSFNETV
+323 AV
-332 ALGI
+332 

>member
-1 MEVLKRRFKAKVTEN
+1 MEVLKRSFKAKVTEN
-16 IEQANGRILRYLDMN
+16 KEQANGRVLRYLDMD

-52 LMDSEGHVLEGA
+52 LMDSEGHVLEG
-64 VIDFREMGNGK
+64 VSLDLREMGSGK
-75 VYPSTSYERRKIP
+75 IYPGARYERRRIP
-88 LQKPLPKRMS
+88 LQKPMPKRMS
-98 KESLYEDVLLYQE
+98 KESLYEDAALYQE
-111 NTLDDLWAMFADKS
+111 KTLDDLWAMFADKS

-197 FREIAAF
+197 FKEIAAF
-204 ANSHKEGNVFVGIA
+204 ANSHKNGNVFVGIA

-234 PFTNRADFQKDF
+234 PFLNRADFQKDF
-246 CNQMSQSI
+246 WNQMSQSI

-263 EIRWYKTPEDK
+263 DIKWYKTPDDK
-274 LFCRISIPKWNGGII
+274 LFCRISVPKWDGEVI

-302 GKKQLKDN
+302 GKKQLKDK
-310 DLIEYILSHSGNK
+310 DLIDYILMHCAGK
-323 PIQSFNETV
+323 
-332 ALGI
+332 AA

>member
-1 MEVLKRRFKAKVTEN
+1 MEILKRSFKAKVTEN
-16 IEQANGRILRYLDMN
+16 KEQANGRVLRYLDMD

-52 LMDSEGHVLEGA
+52 LMDSEGHVLEG
-64 VIDFREMGNGK
+64 VSLDLREMSSGRI
-75 VYPSTSYERRKIP
+75 YPSTIYERRRMP
-88 LQKPLPKRMS
+88 LQKPLPKRMN
-98 KESLYEDVLLYQE
+98 KESLYEDALLYQE
-111 NTLDDLWAMFADKS
+111 KTLDDLWAMFADKS
-125 SKGEIA
+125 SRGEIA

-153 LCSLLNIDF
+153 LCSLLNMDF

-197 FREIAAF
+197 FKDIVAF
-204 ANSHKEGNVFVGIA
+204 ANSHKDGNVFVGIA

-234 PFTNRADFQKDF
+234 PFPNRADFQKDF
-246 CNQMSQSI
+246 WNQMSQSI

-263 EIRWYKTPEDK
+263 EIKWYKTPDDK
-274 LFCRISIPKWNGGII
+274 LFCRILVPIWNGGII

-296 YVRDDA
+296 YVRDDT

-310 DLIEYILSHSGNK
+310 DFIEYILSHSGNK
-323 PIQSFNETV
+323 QLQSLNETV
-332 ALGI
+332 A